1 MDCVFKTL
9 SYLTSMKKHL
19 AKIFKGETP
28 RCKQFLQ
35 KSSIIHVWQCPN
47 YTSESYSSKKYS
59 LGRGLSEVKDSV
71 LEAISMKNKNSA
83 TAIKL

>member
-35 KSSIIHVWQCPN
+35 KAP
-47 YTSESYSSKKYS
+47 SYMFGNVLTTPLKAIPAKNIPQV
-59 LGRGLSEVKDSV
+59 EDSQ
-71 LEAISMKNKNSA
+71 K
-83 TAIKL
+83 